1 METVSGDPNTTDV
14 RGQIG
19 EANSSLHAV
28 ARETARLW
36 RRHHLD
42 YDQTKHVVE
51 QARKALGLRAPQE
64 RRCTVERLDR
74 HEVERL
80 IEHAYRHSAPY
91 GLMVKTL
98 FYTGARVS
106 EFVNLRVADLH
117 LALDPPQV
125 YIAHAKGGSD
135 GYVPILPALAQELR
149 THLAGRTSGYLFES
163 NRHDRYTPRA
173 VQRLVKA
180 AAQRAGIEKNVTPH
194 RLRASVATLLLD
206 AGMPLNQ
213 VQKFL
218 RHKQIATTQIYAQT
232 SLRGVGEN
240 YLKAFE
246 RR

>member
-1 METVSGDPNTTDV
+1 MWE
-14 RGQIG
+14 
-19 EANSSLHAV
+19 
-28 ARETARLW
+28 
-36 RRHHLD
+36 
-42 YDQTKHVVE
+42 
-51 QARKALGLRAPQE
+51 
-64 RRCTVERLDR
+64 
-74 HEVERL
+74 ERL
-80 IEHAYRHSAPY
+80 IEHAYRHLPRY

-106 EFVNLRVADLH
+106 EFVNLRVTDLH

-125 YIAHAKGGSD
+125 YIAHTKGGSN

-149 THLAGRTSGYLFES
+149 THLAGRTGGYLFES

-180 AAQRAGIEKNVTPH
+180 AAKKAGIEKNVTPH
-194 RLRASVATLLLD
+194 RLRASLATLLLD
-206 AGMPLNQ
+206 AGIPLDQ